1 MYEWKKTSRSLQH
14 IQSLLLHTG
23 PPFPLKT
30 QCPKSCLR
38 FIRVS
43 VCTLFWRNFFR
54 PENDVHKNTP
64 PPFTSSRSVEVKLG
78 EMALT
83 SKLEHLKAH
92 GPLSHYRSF
101 AIVYISWREVFGRI
115 FFKWERSGSKIT
127 KTWNCLGRSQ
137 RKWELIAKT
146 IKDEQEG
153 QPKLRKI
160 EKKWEIIW
168 FWVCWHIFATFWF
181 SRENGCSL

>member
-14 IQSLLLHTG
+14 IQSLLLHTES
-23 PPFPLKT
+23 PFPLNT
-30 QCPKSCLR
+30 QCPKPCLR
-38 FIRVS
+38 LKSQCVHAVSRIRQG
-43 VCTLFWRNFFR
+43 
-54 PENDVHKNTP
+54 PKNDVHVQHFRRLKWVG
-64 PPFTSSRSVEVKLG
+64 RIEVKLG

-92 GPLSHYRSF
+92 GPLSHYRSWSNRLYF
-101 AIVYISWREVFGRI
+101 LARSVWKDFV
-115 FFKWERSGSKIT
+115 KWETSGSKIT

-137 RKWELIAKT
+137 RKWELIANT

-160 EKKWEIIW
+160 EK
-168 FWVCWHIFATFWF
+168 
-181 SRENGCSL
+181 NGR